1 MPDER
6 AQRLAELVK
15 SAIEHGPERWDVFLE
30 EECRSDPA
38 MRAEIESLLKQQEH
52 VTRFIETP
60 ALHLAAESLVRD
72 GAFHAGQIIG
82 DYEILSLIG
91 TGGMGE
97 VYLAQDRELHR
108 KVALKFVRRGMDS
121 DDILRRFQHE
131 ERLLAS
137 LNHPNIAQLYG
148 SGVTADGIPFFAMEY
163 VEGERLDQYCNERRL
178 AMVERLKLFRKICSA
193 VTYAHQHLVIH
204 RDIKPANIRVTAE
217 GDPKLL
223 DFGIAKLLDAE
234 GGQSSGQTL
243 TLQGV
248 MTPEYASPEQVRGE
262 NITTASDVYSLGVV
276 LYELLTGQRP
286 YRITSRR
293 PDEIAR
299 AITEQEPTRPST
311 AVRGASFQLADKRN
325 LESCATSKSL
335 RGDLD
340 NIVLMAMRKE
350 PARRY
355 ASVAQFSADIGRH
368 LDGLPVIARKDT
380 WNYRTGKFIQRHK
393 VGVAAAAL
401 IGLTLVAG
409 IIATAWQ
416 AKRATREARLAAEQ
430 RDRAERRF
438 EDVRHL
444 SNALLFEIAPKIE
457 HLEGAT
463 EARQSLLTQSLKYL
477 DSLAQESGKDWA
489 LQSELAA
496 AYEKVGDLQGNPT
509 NPNLMVLTDALASY
523 KKANAMRRK
532 LLEKNPKDAEQRRSL
547 ANNYRVLGDLHWQT
561 NEPDESLKN
570 SQIALRLYTKL
581 LAEQPGSTELRLA
594 VAHATY
600 DIGSLFSTNEKYA
613 EAIPYFQKAIASAEE
628 LRRQFPNRLDVLT
641 LLANAHQQMGVSL
654 SWESKQKEGEAEMA
668 KAIEIYEPLVAAN
681 PNDGNL
687 PRGLYQTYL
696 ITSSVYENINDTLA
710 NEYAFKALQTAEK
723 AVEKDPVNLRP
734 KHFLAMACSRVG
746 VTLTNIG
753 KTAESVSYLEKA
765 VSILQTLAQKETM
778 NRRFKLQLGLAL
790 LRLGD
795 ARHKQGNFEG
805 ALQDLEKASAM
816 YSDLVARDASDN
828 ASVKNFASVNKLLA
842 ETYKDLAVKS
852 GNADKQSHEQMARKH
867 FLRARD
873 LLRQLEARSA
883 LSDFDRKML
892 EEIQVAAKKY
902 E

>member
-1 MPDER
+1 MPNEWAER
-6 AQRLAELVK
+6 VAELVK
-15 SAIEHGPERWDVFLE
+15 SAVEREPESWPAFLDQ
-30 EECRSDPA
+30 ECGSDAA

-52 VTRFIETP
+52 ATRFIETP

-72 GAFHAGQIIG
+72 GAFHAGQTIG

-97 VYLAQDRELHR
+97 VYLAHDRHLHR
-108 KVALKFVRRGMDS
+108 KAALKFVRRGMDS

-148 SGVTADGIPFFAMEY
+148 SGVTTDGIPFFAMEY
-163 VEGERLDQYCNERRL
+163 VEGERLDQYCNERGL
-178 AMVERLKLFRKICSA
+178 AMVERLNLFRKVCAA

-217 GDPKLL
+217 GEPKLL

-286 YRITSRR
+286 YRITSSR

-311 AVRGASFQLADKRN
+311 AITKFKDNQKSAFINQ
-325 LESCATSKSL
+325 KSL

-355 ASVAQFSADIGRH
+355 SSVGQFSEDIRRH
-368 LDGLPVIARKDT
+368 LEGLPVIARKDT
-380 WNYRTGKFIQRHK
+380 VGYRTAKFVRRNKI
-393 VGVAAAAL
+393 GVAAAAVVFV
-401 IGLTLVAG
+401 TLVGG

-496 AYEKVGDLQGNPT
+496 AYEKIGDLQGNPT

-532 LLEKNPKDAEQRRSL
+532 LLEKNPKDAEQRRLL

-600 DIGSLFSTNEKYA
+600 DIGSFFSTNEKYA

-641 LLANAHQQMGVSL
+641 LLANARQQMGVSL

-696 ITSSVYENINDTLA
+696 VTSSVYENINDTLA

-734 KHFLAMACSRVG
+734 KHFLAMACSKVG

-795 ARHKQGNFEG
+795 ARRKQGNFEG
-805 ALQDLEKASAM
+805 ALQDLGKASAM

-867 FLRARD
+867 LLRARD

-892 EEIQVAAKKY
+892 EEIQAAAPD
-902 E
+902 

>member
-1 MPDER
+1 MSEN
-6 AQRLAELVK
+6 AQRVAEVVK
-15 SAIEHGPERWDVFLE
+15 STLEREPEEWPAFLDQ
-30 EECRSDPA
+30 ECGSDA
-38 MRAEIESLLKQQEH
+38 ALRAEVESLLQQHEH
-52 VTRFIETP
+52 ATRFIETQ

-97 VYLAQDRELHR
+97 VYLALDRHLNR
-108 KVALKFVRRGMDS
+108 KAALKFVRRGMDS

-148 SGVTADGIPFFAMEY
+148 SGVSADGIPFFAMEY
-163 VEGERLDQYCNERRL
+163 VEGERVDQFCNERRL
-178 AMVERLKLFRKICSA
+178 AMVERLKLFRKVCSA

-204 RDIKPANIRVTAE
+204 RDIKPANIRVTVE
-217 GDPKLL
+217 GEPKLL

-262 NITTASDVYSLGVV
+262 HITTASDVYSLGVV

-286 YRITSRR
+286 YRITSSR

-311 AVRGASFQLADKRN
+311 AIAKVKDSQKSAFINQ
-325 LESCATSKSL
+325 KSL

-340 NIVLMAMRKE
+340 NIVLVAMRKE

-355 ASVAQFSADIGRH
+355 SSVGQFSEDIRRH
-368 LDGLPVIARKDT
+368 LEGLPVIARKDT
-380 WNYRTGKFIQRHK
+380 VGYRTAKFVRRNKI
-393 VGVAAAAL
+393 GVAAAA
-401 IGLTLVAG
+401 IVFVTLVGG
-409 IIATAWQ
+409 IIATACQ
-416 AKRATREARLAAEQ
+416 ANRATREAKLAAEQ

-496 AYEKVGDLQGNPT
+496 AYEKIGDLQGNPT

-532 LLEKNPKDAEQRRSL
+532 LFEKNPKDAEQRRLL

-570 SQIALRLYTKL
+570 SQTALRLYTKL
-581 LAEQPGSTELRLA
+581 LAEQPGSTELRLG
-594 VAHATY
+594 VARATY

-628 LRRQFPNRLDVLT
+628 LRRQFPNRLEVLT
-641 LLANAHQQMGVSL
+641 LLGNTHQQLGVSL
-654 SWESKQKEGEAEMA
+654 SWESKQQEGEAEMA
-668 KAIEIYEPLVAAN
+668 RAIEIYEPLVAAN

-696 ITSSVYENINDTLA
+696 ITSSVYEGVNDTLA
-710 NEYAFKALQTAEK
+710 NEYAFKALRIAEK
-723 AVEKDPVNLRP
+723 TVEKDPASQRP
-734 KHFLAMACSRVG
+734 KHFLAMACSKVG

-795 ARHKQGNFEG
+795 ARRKQGNFEG
-805 ALQDLEKASAM
+805 AFQDLEKASAM
-816 YSDLVARDASDN
+816 YSDLVARDANDN
-828 ASVKNFASVNKLLA
+828 ASVKNLASVNKFLA
-842 ETYKDLAVKS
+842 ETHEDLAAKS
-852 GNADKQSHEQMARKH
+852 AAADKQLQVQLARKH
-867 FLRARD
+867 LLEARD
-873 LLRQLEARSA
+873 LLRQLQARSA

-892 EEIQVAAKKY
+892 EEIQAAAKKY